1 MLRSMRRFSSSY
13 SAMTISMAT
22 NADGTALTARRLP
35 TASMFGCHSLKP
47 ALLVETVC
55 GGLEQ

>member
-35 TASMFGCHSLKP
+35 ITSPEASLKK
-47 ALLVETVC
+47 
-55 GGLEQ
+55 